1 MSAEAKNGPAAA
13 EAENGPEASEA
24 KTGPVANDLESLD
37 FFLGRD
43 LVDDPYPYF
52 DELRSKCPVY
62 REPHHNVLMVTGYD
76 EGVQVLQD
84 VENFSSVTSVTGP
97 FPGFPVPVEGRDDV
111 AELIAQHRDS
121 LPFSDQLPTMDPPTH
136 TDHRA
141 LLMKMITP
149 KRLKENEEWMGGIT
163 DQLLDTLLERGKG
176 EFVGEFAGPLAL
188 LVIADLLGVPPEDH
202 PEFIKQ
208 LNRSNVG
215 GGIGSS
221 SGESLAHNPLE
232 FLYGKF
238 AGYIEDRRK
247 EPRGDVLTGLAQA
260 TFPDGT
266 TPEVIDVCRVAA
278 NLFSAGQET
287 TVRLVST
294 AAKLIAEDPELQ
306 ATLRANPE
314 KVPNFLEEV
323 LRTES
328 PIKGDF
334 RMSKCPVS
342 VGGVDVP
349 AGATL
354 MIVNGAANRDPRHFD
369 DPATFDISRANARH
383 HIAFGRGIHTCPGAP
398 LARAEA
404 RVAIQRLLER
414 TSDIRLDPG
423 LHGSAENPKYRYMP
437 TFILRGLLFLGLEV
451 TPAQVAVE
459 A

>member
-1 MSAEAKNGPAAA
+1 
-13 EAENGPEASEA
+13 
-24 KTGPVANDLESLD
+24 LD
-37 FFLGRD
+37 FFLGKE
-43 LVDDPYPYF
+43 LVVDPYPYF
-52 DELRSKCPVY
+52 DELRSECPVR

-84 VENFSSVTSVTGP
+84 AENFSSCISVTGP
-97 FPGFPVPVEGRDDV
+97 FPGFPVPLEGRADI
-111 AELIAQHRDS
+111 AELIEQHRAS
-121 LPFSDQLPTMDPPTH
+121 LPFSDQLPTMDQPLH

-163 DQLLDTLLERGKG
+163 DQLLDPLLQRGKG
-176 EFVGEFAGPLAL
+176 EFIGEFAGPLAL
-188 LVIADLLGVPPEDH
+188 LVIADLLGVPTEDH
-202 PEFIKQ
+202 AEFVDQ
-208 LNRSNVG
+208 LNRKANVG
-215 GGIGSS
+215 GGVGSN

-238 AGYIEDRRK
+238 ATYIEERRK

-266 TPEVIDVCRVAA
+266 VPEVMDVVRVAA

-294 AAKLIAEDPELQ
+294 AAKLIAEDRELQ
-306 ATLRANPE
+306 ATLRAHPE

-334 RMSKCPVS
+334 RLAKCPVS

-349 AGATL
+349 AGATV
-354 MIVNGAANRDPRHFD
+354 MVVNGAANRDPRHF
-369 DPATFDISRANARH
+369 
-383 HIAFGRGIHTCPGAP
+383 
-398 LARAEA
+398 
-404 RVAIQRLLER
+404 
-414 TSDIRLDPG
+414 
-423 LHGSAENPKYRYMP
+423 
-437 TFILRGLLFLGLEV
+437 
-451 TPAQVAVE
+451 
-459 A
+459 